1 MTITS
6 VGAPVNG
13 LSSYTVN
20 APMPSNTVVP
30 ATSIPTESSQV
41 HLSTAAKT
49 MATDPGGTASAI
61 TPSAVEASTAP
72 KQSSSWLDDA
82 LDSILPDDK
91 DDEEIGN
98 TDPKDID
105 DDCTCTV
112 GKYLKAAAT
121 IGSVIALFA

>member
-13 LSSYTVN
+13 LNSYTVN

-30 ATSIPTESSQV
+30 ATNTPTESSQV

-49 MATDPGGTASAI
+49 MAADSGLTTSAI
-61 TPSAVEASTAP
+61 SPSAAEATP
-72 KQSSSWLDDA
+72 KQNSSWIDDA

-91 DDEEIGN
+91 DDEESSN
-98 TDPKDID
+98 TDPKDSD
-105 DDCTCTV
+105 DDCSCTV